1 MATARRSI
9 GAQRNPESE
18 KAILKAAREL
28 LAEEGL
34 AGFSIEAV
42 ARRAHAGKPT
52 IYRWWPDRTR
62 LLLAVYADFK
72 EQMRPFDTG
81 TLEGDVRA
89 FITNLLA
96 FWRESPAGPVFKS
109 ILAESQTDDEASAAF
124 AEYHHGRSERT
135 AAAFAKHG
143 LSHADAKVL
152 TELAVN
158 YGWGQLLSNRLD
170 PGDEEIARVAEMLVR
185 GVQPTSKSAPPPP
198 STGEV
203 P

>member
-1 MATARRSI
+1 MAAGRRSI

-62 LLLAVYADFK
+62 LLLAVYAEFK
-72 EQMRPFDTG
+72 EQMAGFETG

-89 FITNLLA
+89 FLTNLFT
-96 FWRESPAGPVFKS
+96 FWRDSPAGPVFRS
-109 ILAESQTDDEASAAF
+109 ILAESQSDTEASAAF
-124 AEYHHGRSERT
+124 AEYHHGRAART

-143 LSHADAKVL
+143 ISLDDAKLL
-152 TELAVN
+152 TEMVVN
-158 YGWGQLLSNRLD
+158 YAWGQLLSGRLD
-170 PGDEEIARVAEMLVR
+170 PGEAEIARVAGMLVR
-185 GVQPTSKSAPPPP
+185 GVSAPK
-198 STGEV
+198 
-203 P
+203 

>member
-1 MATARRSI
+1 MAAGRKSI

-18 KAILKAAREL
+18 KAILTAAREL

-72 EQMRPFDTG
+72 EQMRPFDSG
-81 TLEGDVRA
+81 SLEGDVRA
-89 FITNLLA
+89 FISNLLA
-96 FWRESPAGPVFKS
+96 FWRESPAGPVFRS
-109 ILAESQTDDEASAAF
+109 ILAESQTDSEASAAF
-124 AEYHHGRSERT
+124 AEYHHERAALT
-135 AAAFAKHG
+135 AAAFARHG
-143 LSHADAKVL
+143 ISQEDARVL

-158 YGWGQLLSNRLD
+158 YGWGQLLANRLD
-170 PGDEEIARVAEMLVR
+170 PGDAEIARVAGMLVR
-185 GVQPTSKSAPPPP
+185 GIRTE
-198 STGEV
+198 G
-203 P
+203 